1 MTAGGSRT
9 TAAPLLREDQRV
21 GAGYVVERFL
31 GEGAYAE
38 VYRVRH
44 RYLGRQAM
52 KVFKRLGSRAA
63 VEEMLAEAVLLSRL
77 GHPHIV
83 RVFDAGT
90 VTTPSGERAFFTM
103 EYVAGGTLERFRDG
117 HLARGEQVP
126 VADTVRIL
134 RQISSGLAV
143 AHAEQPP
150 IVHRDITTQNILIG
164 YDAQGLR
171 ARLGDFGL
179 ATRTHPTTELASPQG
194 VLAFKPPETLL
205 GFRGDSATGDVWALG
220 VVGYLLLTGVFP
232 YPKGL
237 AGWISGSYRRA
248 PPARPR
254 DLNPEVDDAL
264 EGIVLD
270 ALHLERTRRPPHAG
284 ALAERLEQLERLER
298 WAAPPAGEAGS
309 PVARAPESSAR
320 ESPDRNA
327 LAGDSLARDTPGHPE
342 GSTGVRAAALAD
354 RALALS
360 GQADTLAEA
369 ADLMEEAVTASVR
382 LRRAYGGRLRLW
394 RAGVMG

>member
-1 MTAGGSRT
+1 MTANGSRT
-9 TAAPLLREDQRV
+9 TAAPLLREGQRA

-77 GHPHIV
+77 GHPNIV

-103 EYVAGGTLERFRDG
+103 EYVAGGTLERFRGG
-117 HLARGEQVP
+117 HLARGEHVP

-134 RQISSGLAV
+134 RQISSGLAL
-143 AHAEQPP
+143 AHAERPP

-164 YDAQGLR
+164 YDAHGLR

-179 ATRTHPTTELASPQG
+179 ATATHPATQLASAQG

-205 GFRGDSATGDVWALG
+205 GFRGDSPTGDVWALG

-232 YPKGL
+232 YPKGV

-254 DLNPEVDDAL
+254 DRNPEVGSAL
-264 EGIVLD
+264 EAVVMA
-270 ALHLERTRRPPHAG
+270 ALHFDRTQRPPDAG
-284 ALAERLEQLERLER
+284 AFTHRLAACGALPEE
-298 WAAPPAGEAGS
+298 GS
-309 PVARAPESSAR
+309 PP
-320 ESPDRNA
+320 
-327 LAGDSLARDTPGHPE
+327 
-342 GSTGVRAAALAD
+342 
-354 RALALS
+354 
-360 GQADTLAEA
+360 
-369 ADLMEEAVTASVR
+369 
-382 LRRAYGGRLRLW
+382 
-394 RAGVMG
+394 